1 MVINDDIN
9 SLELKK
15 INLEVELN
23 SLIKSGEKDENKI
36 NELRSEIL
44 YIKKQISKKIGPKE
58 VEFQEKIKRK
68 RLGIKEKNIKNY
80 NAFKSKYK
88 KISKIEIATKNILK
102 SIDNY
107 LDREVYEY
115 SDNEVKVMIR

>member
-1 MVINDDIN
+1 MVTNIDVN
-9 SLELKK
+9 SLETKK

-23 SLIKSGEKDENKI
+23 VLIKSGEKDENKI

-58 VEFQEKIKRK
+58 VEFQEKLKRK
-68 RLGIKEKNIKNY
+68 KLGIKEKNIKNY

-107 LDREVYEY
+107 LNREVYEH
-115 SDNEVKVMIR
+115 STDEVKVMIR

>member
-1 MVINDDIN
+1 MVINVDVN
-9 SLELKK
+9 SLEIKK
-15 INLEVELN
+15 LNLEVELN
-23 SLIKSGEKDENKI
+23 NLIKSGEKDENKI

-107 LDREVYEY
+107 LGREVYEH
-115 SDNEVKVMIR
+115 SNNEVKVMIR

>member
-1 MVINDDIN
+1 MVVVDDVN

-23 SLIKSGEKDENKI
+23 NLIKSGKKDENKM

-58 VEFQEKIKRK
+58 VEFQERIKRK
-68 RLGIKEKNIKNY
+68 KLGVKEKNIKNY
-80 NAFKSKYK
+80 TAFKSKYK
-88 KISKIEIATKNILK
+88 KISKIEIATKSILK

-107 LDREVYEY
+107 LGREVYEY
-115 SDNEVKVMIR
+115 SDNEAKVMIR